1 MSELYKVK
9 RTLRCV
15 TNGRV
20 IPLAQLNATA
30 ARRYGSSGFAVLQLF
45 GAGTFFERLLPREV
59 SIHSPVDG
67 VVTAVG
73 EELVIRTGDGISVA
87 VTIGVSDGCMCRVGG
102 KVRAGEIVWILP
114 RERLLGNGSGGVVTV
129 GFPDLARVTELH
141 VFSGMRKAGQIAAY
155 YKLRPLTDA
164 EK

>member
-1 MSELYKVK
+1 MSELYRVK
-9 RTLRCV
+9 RTLRSV
-15 TNGRV
+15 TDGRV
-20 IPLAQLNATA
+20 IPLAQLNAA
-30 ARRYGSSGFAVLQLF
+30 DARRYGSSGFAVLQLF
-45 GAGTFFERLLPREV
+45 GAGAFFERLLPSEV
-59 SIHSPVDG
+59 SIHAPVDG

-102 KVRAGEIVWILP
+102 KVRAGEIVWMLP

-129 GFPDLARVTELH
+129 GFPDLVRVTELH
-141 VFSGMRKAGQIAAY
+141 IISGIRRAGQTVAY
-155 YKLRPLTDA
+155 YKLRPLMDA